1 MINIKS
7 LDKVYGT
14 GEIAVKALND
24 VSLNVKAGEFL
35 AIMGPSGSGKSTLMN
50 ILGCLDKPTKGEYY
64 LDGTKVSA
72 LTQRELAHIRNLKIG
87 FVFQTFN
94 LLPRLSALKNVEQP
108 MIYSGINRKERFKI
122 AKEALTAVGLKN
134 RIDHTPA
141 ELSGGQRQRVAI
153 ARSLVN
159 NPQIILADEPTGNL
173 DSKSE
178 EDILDI
184 LKSLNDKG
192 ITVVMVTHDTSVAH
206 HAHRIVHF
214 KDGKLIKEEFPPRS
228 TANCKEVKT
237 G

>member
-1 MINIKS
+1 MINIKR

-14 GEIAVKALND
+14 GEIAVKALNE
-24 VSLNVKAGEFL
+24 VYLNVKAGEFL

-50 ILGCLDKPTKGEYY
+50 ILGCLDKPTKGEYF
-64 LDGTKVSA
+64 LDGTNVSA
-72 LTQRELAHIRNLKIG
+72 LSQRKLAHIRNLKIG

-108 MIYSGINRKERFKI
+108 MIYSGIKRKERFKI
-122 AKEALTAVGLKN
+122 AKKVLTDVGLED
-134 RIDHTPA
+134 RIDHKPS

-159 NPQIILADEPTGNL
+159 NPQIVLADEPTGNL

-192 ITVVMVTHDTSVAH
+192 ITIVMVTHDTKVAH

-214 KDGKLIKEEFPPRS
+214 RDGKLIREEFPPENS
-228 TANCKEVKT
+228 ADCKEVKT